1 MGDGETHSPKTLSE
15 LVYEMLDTALDYGIT
30 EERFWDMTFAEIQR
44 AVNSAIRVRKLK
56 NQEKA
61 TYDYILANL
70 IAKGVSKVLGD
81 KGSYPSVEEA
91 YPGVFDDVIAE
102 RKAKIEEQKMNLS
115 ALRFKQFA
123 QSYNSNFKNKEV
135 ANDK

>member
-1 MGDGETHSPKTLSE
+1 
-15 LVYEMLDTALDYGIT
+15 MLERALDYGIT
-30 EERFWDMTFAEIQR
+30 EDRFWEMTFAEIHREVDSKVRVKKLETQER
-44 AVNSAIRVRKLK
+44 AS
-56 NQEKA
+56 
-61 TYDYILANL
+61 YDYILAQL
-70 IAKGVSKVLGD
+70 ITKGVSKVLGD
-81 KGSYPSVEEA
+81 KSNYPSIEEA

-102 RKAKIEEQKMNLS
+102 RKAKAEEQKMNLS

>member
-1 MGDGETHSPKTLSE
+1 
-15 LVYEMLDTALDYGIT
+15 MLDTALDYGIT
-30 EERFWDMTFAEIQR
+30 EEKFWDMTFAEIER
-44 AVNSAIRVRKLK
+44 AIKSANRVRKLQA
-56 NQEKA
+56 QEQA

-70 IAKGVSKVLGD
+70 ITKGVSKVLGD
-81 KGSYPSVEEA
+81 KGSYPSIEEA
-91 YPGVFDDVIAE
+91 YPGVFDDVIA
-102 RKAKIEEQKMNLS
+102 KAEEHRMNLS

>member
-1 MGDGETHSPKTLSE
+1 
-15 LVYEMLDTALDYGIT
+15 MLDTALDYGIT
-30 EERFWDMTFAEIQR
+30 EEQFWDMTFAEIER
-44 AVNSAIRVRKLK
+44 AIKSANRVRKLQA
-56 NQEKA
+56 QEKA

-70 IAKGVSKVLGD
+70 ITKGVSKVLGD
-81 KGSYPSVEEA
+81 KSSYPSIEEA
-91 YPGVFDDVIAE
+91 YPGVFDDIIAE
-102 RKAKIEEQKMNLS
+102 KKAEEHRMNLS

>member
-1 MGDGETHSPKTLSE
+1 
-15 LVYEMLDTALDYGIT
+15 MLDNALDYGIT
-30 EERFWDMTFAEIQR
+30 EHDFWEMTFGELDR
-44 AVNSAIRVRKLK
+44 ATKSAIRVRKIQI
-56 NQEKA
+56 QEKA
-61 TYDYILANL
+61 SYDYILAQL

-81 KGSYPSVEEA
+81 KSNYPTIEEA

-123 QSYNSNFKNKEV
+123 QSYNNKLKNKEV

>member
-1 MGDGETHSPKTLSE
+1 
-15 LVYEMLDTALDYGIT
+15 
-30 EERFWDMTFAEIQR
+30 MTVAEIQR
-44 AVNSAIRVRKLK
+44 AVASVKRVKKIEERDR
-56 NQEKA
+56 A

-70 IAKGVSKVLGD
+70 IVRGVSKVLGD
-81 KGSYPSVEEA
+81 KAEYPAIEDV

-102 RKAKIEEQKMNLS
+102 RKAQIEEQKMNLS

-123 QSYNSNFKNKEV
+123 QSYNNNLKNKEV